1 MLNLDPSS
9 GDLNVPRVAD
19 LLNSISDGI
28 LVVDTAEWRCR
39 FANLAIETMFPRA
52 QQDAIGLPVWEILG
66 VVEHAGLVAQL
77 KRVVLERRVRV
88 VSSTTADG
96 SRMQIQALPG
106 DATVT
111 LLLPVDHLLRAATRA
126 AADAEAR
133 YRTVFEQSPEG
144 IVIYDNERRVVDC
157 NEAFARLMRSSRN
170 RIIGLHIDDLRDN
183 KHRDALS
190 AALSGRVIRF
200 DSPYE
205 ATTSGARIWL
215 SGTFAPLRNASG
227 AVNGAIVMVKDRT
240 EQVRTQAALEES
252 EEEYRRLVE
261 HLPEA
266 VFVQIDERIVYANP
280 AAARL
285 LGAADTSGVIGLSLD
300 DLVDEAQRDQIR
312 QKLQEVLEHRAVVAQ
327 LEQRYICFDRAG
339 TVDVDVVAIPF
350 RYEGRSAILTIARD
364 INARKRVEARL
375 VQAQHLE
382 GVGLLASS
390 VAHDFNNLLLVILAS
405 ASMLLEEPANP
416 HLVAQGANEIEAAA
430 RRGSALTRQLT
441 EWKRIGTGAQPA
453 YIDLNAVVEKEE
465 PILRRLLSRRITL
478 SIGLSDDVGTIYAD
492 PNRIGQAL
500 VNLVVNARDA
510 MPDGGTAR
518 IETFTTSVLER
529 DKSIRM
535 SLPPGLYTTLA
546 VRDTGIGI
554 TEEMKA
560 RIFEPFFTTKPV
572 GHGTGLGL
580 AIVADVVKE
589 SGGYIAVQSAPGLG
603 TSFLI
608 YWRQA
613 TEAPQAA

>member
-1 MLNLDPSS
+1 
-9 GDLNVPRVAD
+9 
-19 LLNSISDGI
+19 
-28 LVVDTAEWRCR
+28 
-39 FANLAIETMFPRA
+39 
-52 QQDAIGLPVWEILG
+52 
-66 VVEHAGLVAQL
+66 
-77 KRVVLERRVRV
+77 
-88 VSSTTADG
+88 
-96 SRMQIQALPG
+96 
-106 DATVT
+106 
-111 LLLPVDHLLRAATRA
+111 
-126 AADAEAR
+126 
-133 YRTVFEQSPEG
+133 
-144 IVIYDNERRVVDC
+144 
-157 NEAFARLMRSSRN
+157 
-170 RIIGLHIDDLRDN
+170 
-183 KHRDALS
+183 
-190 AALSGRVIRF
+190 
-200 DSPYE
+200 
-205 ATTSGARIWL
+205 
-215 SGTFAPLRNASG
+215 
-227 AVNGAIVMVKDRT
+227 
-240 EQVRTQAALEES
+240 
-252 EEEYRRLVE
+252 
-261 HLPEA
+261 
-266 VFVQIDERIVYANP
+266 
-280 AAARL
+280 
-285 LGAADTSGVIGLSLD
+285 
-300 DLVDEAQRDQIR
+300 
-312 QKLQEVLEHRAVVAQ
+312 
-327 LEQRYICFDRAG
+327 
-339 TVDVDVVAIPF
+339 
-350 RYEGRSAILTIARD
+350 
-364 INARKRVEARL
+364 
-375 VQAQHLE
+375 
-382 GVGLLASS
+382 
-390 VAHDFNNLLLVILAS
+390 
-405 ASMLLEEPANP
+405 MLLEEPANP

-478 SIGLSDDVGTIYAD
+478 SIGLSDVGTIYAD